1 MKVVKENRRI
11 DVRWVLH
18 DDGKHEVTFGDQSL
32 VVTAVETLARI
43 TYEETLVEHDPAKE
57 LRARSVPTTRCRPCG
72 QSRLLVV
79 PRLPTR
85 RAARVAVAACSGAST
100 CGA

>member
-57 LRARSVPTTRCRPCG
+57 LRARERAHYEMQAMRSE
-72 QSRLLVV
+72 SFA
-79 PRLPTR
+79 R
-85 RAARVAVAACSGAST
+85 RAKAANKKG
-100 CGA
+100 GKGGRGGV